1 MSRRVNR
8 HRGGARTEA
17 RQAEK
22 EQRFQEEKEQRFQ
35 EEKESLNNM
44 DENSLYVKLKGEY
57 EKAYKE
63 IYNGDTIRAREKAMT
78 ELRKMG
84 EQNSNKS
91 MKDRYIEEILEFNST
106 INWFKRRLSGK
117 DKKKKLPKKKSS
129 KKKKPPEKKKSS
141 KKKSS
146 KKKKKQGGGKSKK
159 TNKAKP
165 RKAKKTN
172 KRPRSIKF
180 KRAGISKLSSRSP
193 ERNNPYPF

>member
-35 EEKESLNNM
+35 EYVESLNNM
-44 DENSLYVKLKGEY
+44 DENSLYVKLKDEY
-57 EKAYKE
+57 EKAYNE
-63 IYNGDTIRAREKAMT
+63 IYNGDTIRARKKAMT
-78 ELRKMG
+78 ELGKMG
-84 EQNSNKS
+84 EQYSNKS

-117 DKKKKLPKKKSS
+117 DKKKKPPEKKKSS
-129 KKKKPPEKKKSS
+129 KKKKLSE

>member
-17 RQAEK
+17 REAEK

-35 EEKESLNNM
+35 EEKESLHNM

-63 IYNGDTIRAREKAMT
+63 IYNGDTTRAREKAMT

-84 EQNSNKS
+84 GEQYSNKS

-117 DKKKKLPKKKSS
+117 DKKKKLPKKKNPSS
-129 KKKKPPEKKKSS
+129 KKKKLPKKKNP
-141 KKKSS
+141 SS

-159 TNKAKP
+159 SNKAKP

>member
-22 EQRFQEEKEQRFQ
+22 EQRFQEYV
-35 EEKESLNNM
+35 ESLNNM

-84 EQNSNKS
+84 EQYSNKS

-106 INWFKRRLSGK
+106 INWFKRRVFSGK
-117 DKKKKLPKKKSS
+117 DKKKKLPKKKN
-129 KKKKPPEKKKSS
+129 P
-141 KKKSS
+141 SS

-180 KRAGISKLSSRSP
+180 KRAGISKLDSSRSP